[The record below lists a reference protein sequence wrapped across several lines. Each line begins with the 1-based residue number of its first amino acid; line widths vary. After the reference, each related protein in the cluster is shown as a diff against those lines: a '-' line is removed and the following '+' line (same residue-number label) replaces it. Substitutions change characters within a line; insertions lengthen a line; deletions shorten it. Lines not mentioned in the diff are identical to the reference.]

1 MKRVLFILAFL
12 IFSLAFLGLY
22 LFKEEEIKEK
32 ELPSLIIVYIE
43 GAVYFEGKYEVK
55 KDTKL
60 RDLISYAKLKDS
72 ADISNLNLNEV
83 LVNNKTY
90 FIPLNYEIEKIN
102 INTADIETLMQIKG
116 IGSVTAKAI
125 VDYRKI
131 NGPFKEVE
139 DIKNVSGIGNQTYE
153 KIKDFIT
160 V

>member
-1 MKRVLFILAFL
+1 MAFL

-22 LFKEEEIKEK
+22 LFKEQEIKEK
-32 ELPSLIIVYIE
+32 ELPSLITVYIE

-60 RDLISYAKLKDS
+60 RELISYAKLKDS
-72 ADISNLNLNEV
+72 ADTKSLNLEEV

-90 FIPLNYEIEKIN
+90 FIPTNYEIEKIN
-102 INTADIETLMQIKG
+102 INTADEKTFMQIKG
-116 IGSVTAKAI
+116 IGPVTAKAI
-125 VDYRKI
+125 IDYRNK
-131 NGPFKEVE
+131 NGPFKEIE
-139 DIKNVSGIGNQTYE
+139 ELKNVSGIGDKTYE